1 VFASDWSQVIAQGC
15 PLASGEFNQVKL
27 LVDVDRGR
35 CRLGEKSI
43 DEGEHDQKAS
53 EKNLCHLSSHGSD
66 GSLTLSI
73 YSTFEGSLGFA
84 AKRGFLTFQTEN
96 MELSNNCK
104 PDRVRDE
111 RGTCDSLRSRVVD
124 GELVTE
130 LMEKH
135 MKVFLAKP
143 RGFCAGV
150 DRAIDVV
157 EIALDIY
164 GPPVYVRHE
173 IVHNDHVVNELKGKG
188 AIFLDDVA
196 QIPEGAVTIFSAH
209 GVSPSVREQ
218 AKGRNLKV
226 IDATCPLVTKV
237 HLEAVRYAKKGYTII
252 LIGHRNH
259 VEVDGTMGEAPESM
273 VLVEAPEDVAKLEV
287 RNEEKMVYLTQTT
300 LSIDDTQAVIDALK
314 KRFPHI
320 ESPPKDD
327 ICYATTNRQAAVKE
341 MTDKCDMILVIG
353 SPTSS
358 NSNRLVEVAQ
368 ARGCE
373 AYLIND
379 SGQMNIEMFRKTKR
393 LGITAGASAP
403 EHLVQDVVRWLEKN
417 SSIEFADLDVIEE
430 DVQFTLPR
438 ELQAIREQKKAE
450 AVAPS

>member
-1 VFASDWSQVIAQGC
+1 
-15 PLASGEFNQVKL
+15 
-27 LVDVDRGR
+27 
-35 CRLGEKSI
+35 
-43 DEGEHDQKAS
+43 
-53 EKNLCHLSSHGSD
+53 
-66 GSLTLSI
+66 
-73 YSTFEGSLGFA
+73 
-84 AKRGFLTFQTEN
+84 
-96 MELSNNCK
+96 
-104 PDRVRDE
+104 
-111 RGTCDSLRSRVVD
+111 
-124 GELVTE
+124 
-130 LMEKH
+130 MEKH

-173 IVHNDHVVNELKGKG
+173 IVHNDHVVNELRNKG
-188 AIFLDDVA
+188 AVFLDDVT
-196 QIPEGAVTIFSAH
+196 QIPEGSVTIFSAH
-209 GVSPSVREQ
+209 GVSPVVREQ
-218 AKGRNLKV
+218 AKSRNLKV

-237 HLEAVRYAKKGYTII
+237 HLEAIRYAKKGYTII

-259 VEVDGTMGEAPESM
+259 VEVDGTMGEAPDSM
-273 VLVEAPEDVAKLEV
+273 VLVEAPEDVAKLDV
-287 RNEEKMVYLTQTT
+287 SNEEKMVYLTQTT

-314 KRFPHI
+314 KRFPQI

-379 SGQMNIEMFRKTKR
+379 SSQMKIEMFRNTTR

-417 SSIEFADLDVIEE
+417 SSIEFSDLDVIEE

-438 ELQAIREQKKAE
+438 ELQAMREQQKAG
-450 AVAPS
+450 AAPSTS

>member
-1 VFASDWSQVIAQGC
+1 
-15 PLASGEFNQVKL
+15 
-27 LVDVDRGR
+27 
-35 CRLGEKSI
+35 
-43 DEGEHDQKAS
+43 
-53 EKNLCHLSSHGSD
+53 
-66 GSLTLSI
+66 
-73 YSTFEGSLGFA
+73 
-84 AKRGFLTFQTEN
+84 
-96 MELSNNCK
+96 M
-104 PDRVRDE
+104 RVY
-111 RGTCDSLRSRVVD
+111 
-124 GELVTE
+124 
-130 LMEKH
+130 
-135 MKVFLAKP
+135 LAKP

-173 IVHNDHVVNELKGKG
+173 IVHNDHVVHGLREKG
-188 AIFLDDVA
+188 AVFLDDVSE
-196 QIPEGAVTIFSAH
+196 IPEGAVTIFSAH
-209 GVSPSVREQ
+209 GVSPSVRSQ
-218 AKGRNLKV
+218 AAGRNLKV

-237 HLEAVRYAKKGYTII
+237 HLEAIRYAKKGYSIV

-259 VEVDGTMGEAPESM
+259 VEVEGTMGEAPEAM
-273 VLVEAPEDVAKLEV
+273 VLVESPEDVAKL
-287 RNEEKMVYLTQTT
+287 NITNDKIVYLTQTT
-300 LSIDDTQAVIDALK
+300 LSIDDTRAVIDSLRA
-314 KRFPHI
+314 RYPHI

-341 MTDKCDMILVIG
+341 MTDKCEMILVIG

-368 ARGCE
+368 SRGRR

-379 SGQMNIEMFRKTKR
+379 SGQLESGMFEGIQR

-417 SSIEFADLDVIEE
+417 FKVEFCDLDVIEE

-438 ELQAIREQKKAE
+438 ELSTMRAE
-450 AVAPS
+450 LASKSS

>member
-1 VFASDWSQVIAQGC
+1 
-15 PLASGEFNQVKL
+15 
-27 LVDVDRGR
+27 
-35 CRLGEKSI
+35 
-43 DEGEHDQKAS
+43 
-53 EKNLCHLSSHGSD
+53 
-66 GSLTLSI
+66 
-73 YSTFEGSLGFA
+73 
-84 AKRGFLTFQTEN
+84 
-96 MELSNNCK
+96 
-104 PDRVRDE
+104 
-111 RGTCDSLRSRVVD
+111 
-124 GELVTE
+124 
-130 LMEKH
+130 
-135 MKVFLAKP
+135 MKVYLAKP

-173 IVHNDHVVNELKGKG
+173 IVHNDHVVNELRNKG
-188 AIFLDDVA
+188 AVFLDDVTE
-196 QIPEGAVTIFSAH
+196 IPEGAVTIFSAH
-209 GVSPSVREQ
+209 GVSPMIRTQ
-218 AKGRNLKV
+218 AKERNLQV

-259 VEVDGTMGEAPESM
+259 VEVEGTMGEAPEAM
-273 VLVEAPEDVAKLEV
+273 LLVESPEDVANLKIA
-287 RNEEKMVYLTQTT
+287 NDEKMVYLTQTT

-314 KRFPHI
+314 ERFPHI
-320 ESPPKDD
+320 EAPPKDD

-358 NSNRLVEVAQ
+358 NSNRLVEVAK

-379 SGQMNIEMFRKTKR
+379 SSQMNVEMFKDTKN

-417 SSIEFADLDVIEE
+417 SSIEFADLDVVEE

-438 ELQAIREQKKAE
+438 ELQSLREEHKKKMATT
-450 AVAPS
+450 S

>member
-1 VFASDWSQVIAQGC
+1 
-15 PLASGEFNQVKL
+15 
-27 LVDVDRGR
+27 
-35 CRLGEKSI
+35 
-43 DEGEHDQKAS
+43 
-53 EKNLCHLSSHGSD
+53 
-66 GSLTLSI
+66 
-73 YSTFEGSLGFA
+73 
-84 AKRGFLTFQTEN
+84 
-96 MELSNNCK
+96 
-104 PDRVRDE
+104 
-111 RGTCDSLRSRVVD
+111 
-124 GELVTE
+124 
-130 LMEKH
+130 MEKH
-135 MKVFLAKP
+135 MKVYLAKP

-173 IVHNDHVVNELKGKG
+173 IVHNDHVVSDLRKKG
-188 AIFLDDVA
+188 AIFLDDVTE
-196 QIPEGAVTIFSAH
+196 IPEGSVTIFSAH
-209 GVSPSVREQ
+209 GVAPSVRQQ
-218 AKGRNLKV
+218 AALRNLKV

-237 HLEAVRYAKKGYTII
+237 HLEAVRYAKRGYTII

-259 VEVDGTMGEAPESM
+259 VEVEGTMGEAPESM
-273 VLVEAPEDVAKLEV
+273 VLVESPEDVPHLKV
-287 RNEEKMVYLTQTT
+287 SDEEKMVYLTQTT

-314 KRFPHI
+314 QRFPNI

-341 MTDKCDMILVIG
+341 MTDRCDMILVIG

-358 NSNRLVEVAQ
+358 NSNRLVEVAI

-379 SGQMNIEMFRKTKR
+379 SSQMNIDMFKDTKN

-430 DVQFTLPR
+430 DVQFTLPKELKVLR
-438 ELQAIREQKKAE
+438 EEKQTANAT
-450 AVAPS
+450 S